1 MLDKLIAE
9 CTDYDFKENVETE
22 KPKSWLKSVSAFAN
36 GAGGTL
42 LFGIKDNAEVIGLAD
57 IRVASDKISELIN
70 SRITPTPVYALTP
83 MKEDGLDILLV
94 NVKPGI
100 STPYYYKHDGI
111 CQAYVR
117 SGNETIEAPLYLL
130 NELILKGTGKT
141 YDSVV
146 TGYKF
151 EDFSFSILT
160 SDFYE
165 KTGTKFT
172 RQDFVSFGLVT
183 DKGYLTNA
191 GLLFA
196 DSNPCRHSRIFC
208 TRWNGNDKIS
218 EQEVLDDKEFNGSL
232 IKQLHEAISFFRTN
246 TKVAWHK
253 EPTGTVYEP
262 EYNEEAITEALVN
275 GIIHRDYN
283 NLGSEVCLNIYND
296 RIEITSPGGSFN
308 GQKIPEHVDVMM
320 ESTRRNPILADLF
333 WRMKYMNRR
342 GSGLANITAKT
353 NALFTDGR
361 NDHVRYKVTP
371 YSFWVIID
379 NAKHCVPELPEGLND
394 FEHKLLSYLQENENA
409 TLDDIM
415 KVTKLSK
422 SQTSQ
427 KIFDMKRNGLIENIG
442 TTRKNIW
449 VIK

>member
-1 MLDKLIAE
+1 MVKELISE
-9 CTDYDFKENVETE
+9 CTDYDFKKDLETE

-36 GAGGTL
+36 GSGGS
-42 LFGIKDNAEVIGLAD
+42 LFFGVDNGANAVGLND
-57 IRVASDKISELIN
+57 IQNVSDKVSELIN
-70 SRITPTPVYALTP
+70 SRISPNPTYIMTPVD
-83 MKEDGLDILLV
+83 EDGKKVLIV
-94 NVKPGI
+94 RINPGT

-117 SGNETIEAPLYLL
+117 MGNESVEAPMYIL

-172 RQDFVSFGLVT
+172 NEDFRSFGLVT
-183 DKGYLTNA
+183 KDGYLTNA

-196 DSNPCRHSRIFC
+196 DSNPCRHSRLFC

-232 IKQLHEAISFFRTN
+232 IKQLHEAISFFRVN

-253 EPTGTVYEP
+253 EADGTVYEP

-308 GQKIPEHVDVMM
+308 GQKIPEYVDAVL

-353 NALFTDGR
+353 NALFMDGE
-361 NDHVRYKVTP
+361 NHVRFKVTP
-371 YSFWVIID
+371 YSFWVTID
-379 NAKHCVPELPEGLND
+379 NAKNHTKELPGDLSET
-394 FEHKLLSYLQENENA
+394 ESKLVAYLRENKNA
-409 TLDDIM
+409 SISEI
-415 KVTKLSK
+415 VGAIGLSK
-422 SQTSQ
+422 TTVSLKIQ
-427 KIFDMKRNGLIENIG
+427 KLKNEDVIENKG